1 MSQYALKDI
10 CSVLHSGKGI
20 SSDKVH
26 ETGPYPV
33 IGGNGIRGFT
43 TRSNFSGDCAVIG
56 RQGAACGNV
65 RFFSGEAYMTE
76 HAVIAQGNSLC
87 DTHYLAYALGQM
99 QLGRLSAQS
108 AQPGLSVKTLGSQLV
123 TLPSLAEQKGIVA
136 LVDAFDKKI
145 ELNSRINDYLAA

>member
-20 SSDKVH
+20 PSDEVH

-33 IGGNGIRGFT
+33 IGGNGIRGFA

-136 LVDAFDKKI
+136 FVDACDKKI